1 MVSEVKKW
9 VKYKFVGR
17 TNIDLYMVITSD
29 REFLDF
35 LLSYESGL
43 SLRVQKQ
50 FPLIV
55 MDDKGFPNLVLNY
68 TYKFRGKT
76 QMKMLEQEE
85 IDFFAQDLLSQPSQ
99 EDFTYIYYLEAN
111 PFSSAEI
118 FNIMSSKN
126 QYYNQ
131 INTKKL
137 PSVCGKDYLLYD
149 KISGTFGDY
158 KWF

>member
-9 VKYKFVGR
+9 VKWKFVDR

-55 MDDKGFPNLVLNY
+55 IDDKGFPNLVLNY

-76 QMKMLEQEE
+76 QMEMLEQEE
-85 IDFFAQDLLSQPSQ
+85 IDFFAQDLQPSQ
-99 EDFTYIYYLEAN
+99 EDFIYVYYLEAN

-137 PSVCGKDYLLYD
+137 PSVWKKDYLLYD

-158 KWF
+158 DKWF

>member
-9 VKYKFVGR
+9 VKYKFIGR
-17 TNIDLYMVITSD
+17 TNIDLYKIVTSD
-29 REFLDF
+29 RQFLDF
-35 LLSYESGL
+35 LLTSRL
-43 SLRVQKQ
+43 FLRIHDQ

-85 IDFFAQDLLSQPSQ
+85 IDFFAQDIPPSQ
-99 EDFTYIYYLEAN
+99 EDFIYVYYLEAN
-111 PFSSAEI
+111 DFESTEI

-137 PSVCGKDYLLYD
+137 PSVWDKDYLLYD
-149 KISGTFGDY
+149 KISGTWSNY